1 MLYAP
6 QIPNQT
12 TTRPTGLLL
21 AGTALQTLPLA
32 WTDTSGLSHNLTRD
46 VERTTA
52 ARMAKGSHRLPPR
65 MQSVADFPRRDL
77 LPSSRQNVCQD
88 DSMFGSFTSDTAPDS
103 EGMQG
108 HHVMVI
114 LT

>member
-1 MLYAP
+1 M
-6 QIPNQT
+6 PNQA

-21 AGTALQTLPLA
+21 AGTALQTLSLA
-32 WTDTSGLSHNLTRD
+32 WTDTSGLSHNLKRD

-52 ARMAKGSHRLPPR
+52 ARKAKGSLRLPPR

-77 LPSSRQNVCQD
+77 LPSSRQNVCHD
-88 DSMFGSFTSDTAPDS
+88 DSMFGSFTSDSAPAS
-103 EGMQG
+103 GGMEG